1 MQVTKTIKSP
11 TELTLYV
18 SANAPELEPI
28 KGHVLSHFA
37 KNVKVPGF
45 RAGKAPMNMVEKHV
59 NQQAMLDE
67 FIEHALNELYGRAL
81 DEQKLHP
88 VAQPK
93 VELKKFVPYT
103 SLEFEAQIET
113 IGEVK
118 LPDYKKIKIA
128 KTPVSVSAKDVNN
141 VIDSLK
147 QRAAQRNQVDRA
159 AKSGDEVLIDFF
171 GRDSKD
177 QPVNGSEGK
186 DYPLILGSNAFIPGF
201 EDYLLGA
208 KAGDNK
214 EFGITF
220 PGDYSVKALQ
230 GKKVTFTVDV
240 KRVSEIVDPTVDDE
254 FAGKIGPFKTVAELK
269 ADIKKQ
275 LGVEKQTQ
283 AERDYENELV
293 KKITDS
299 SSVQI
304 PDVLIEQQITSLEEE
319 EKRNLAYRGQTWQE
333 HLKEEGLTEAE
344 HRNRHQG
351 EAEQRVKAGL
361 VLSEI
366 SEIEK
371 IDVTPQELEIRL
383 QLLKSQHQ
391 DPAML
396 EELNNPDNR
405 RNIAARLLTEKTIV
419 KLVEYASKG

>member
-1 MQVTKTIKSP
+1 MQVTKTVKSP
-11 TELTLYV
+11 TELTLTI
-18 SANAPELEPI
+18 SASAIELEPI
-28 KGHVLSHFA
+28 KKHVLGHFA
-37 KNVKVPGF
+37 KTVKVPGF
-45 RAGKAPMNMVEKHV
+45 RAGKAPMNIVEKHV

-67 FIEHALNELYGRAL
+67 FIDHALNELYGRAL

-93 VELKKFVPYT
+93 VQLKKFVPYAN
-103 SLEFEAQIET
+103 LEFEAQIET

-118 LPDYKKIKIA
+118 LPDYKKIKLA
-128 KTPVSVSAKDVNN
+128 KSSVSVSAKDVND

-147 QRAAQRNQVDRA
+147 KRAAERKQIDRA
-159 AKSGDEVLIDFF
+159 AKPGNEVLIDFS
-171 GRDSKD
+171 GRDNKD

-201 EDYLLGA
+201 EDHLLGA
-208 KAGDNK
+208 KADETK
-214 EFGITF
+214 EFKITF
-220 PGDYSVKALQ
+220 PGDYGVKALQ

-240 KRVSEIVDPTVDDE
+240 KKVSEIIEPAVDDK
-254 FAGKIGPFKTVAELK
+254 FAGKVGPFKTVAELK

-283 AERDYENELV
+283 ADRDYENELV
-293 KKITDS
+293 KKIAEG

-304 PDVLIEQQITSLEEE
+304 PEVLVEQQISSLEED

-333 HLKEEGLTEAE
+333 HLKEEGVSEAE
-344 HRNRHQG
+344 HRARHRG
-351 EAEQRVKAGL
+351 EAKQRVKAGL

-371 IDVTPQELEIRL
+371 IDVTPEEIEIRL
-383 QLLKSQHQ
+383 QQLKTQHQ

-405 RNIAARLLTEKTIV
+405 RNVAARLLTEKTITI
-419 KLVEYASKG
+419 LVSYQG